1 MTEIL
6 PMNKQFF
13 STKELYDLGYSYY
26 RIMKMV
32 DKGELVK
39 LNKSTYENTSYT
51 GDVDDFSAVCAYIPK
66 GVICMLSAARFYEL
80 TTYLPDAVDVAIERN
95 MKVSTLPEWPRLH
108 FWYFPQG
115 RYEAGI
121 VTAQDEGGEFRIYD
135 IEKTVADILYY
146 RNKIGIEET
155 REILKNYLSKADR
168 NLPALHRYAE
178 KLGCGKILGTYLEVL
193 L

>member
-51 GDVDDFSAVCAYIPK
+51 GDVDDFLRYVHIFQ
-66 GVICMLSAARFYEL
+66 R
-80 TTYLPDAVDVAIERN
+80 
-95 MKVSTLPEWPRLH
+95 VS
-108 FWYFPQG
+108 
-115 RYEAGI
+115 
-121 VTAQDEGGEFRIYD
+121 
-135 IEKTVADILYY
+135 
-146 RNKIGIEET
+146 
-155 REILKNYLSKADR
+155 
-168 NLPALHRYAE
+168 YA
-178 KLGCGKILGTYLEVL
+178 C
-193 L
+193 